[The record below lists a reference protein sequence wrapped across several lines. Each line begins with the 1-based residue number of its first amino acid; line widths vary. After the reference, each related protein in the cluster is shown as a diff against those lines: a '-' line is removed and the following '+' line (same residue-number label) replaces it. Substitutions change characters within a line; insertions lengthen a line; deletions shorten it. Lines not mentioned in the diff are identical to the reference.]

1 VLVFKLNTQVN
12 GNAFK
17 PPVCNYTVVVSA
29 KSKFFDLEV
38 VKAKARVIARKRL
51 SGVLLIQALN
61 CINDDDVTRYAVRKA
76 LDDPFGEAEALRI
89 IVMLCVDPA
98 ST

>member
-1 VLVFKLNTQVN
+1 MR
-12 GNAFK
+12 
-17 PPVCNYTVVVSA
+17 CYTVAIAA
-29 KSKFFDLEV
+29 KSRFFDLEI
-38 VKAKARVIARKRL
+38 VKAKARAIARRRL
-51 SGVLLIQALN
+51 SGVLLIHALQ
-61 CINDDDVTRYAVRKA
+61 CINDDDVAMYAVRKA

>member
-1 VLVFKLNTQVN
+1 VLAFKSITQFN

-17 PPVCNYTVVVSA
+17 PPVRNYTVAITS
-29 KSKFFDLEV
+29 KSMNLDLEV

-51 SGVLLIQALN
+51 SGAMLIQALQ
-61 CINDDDVTRYAVRKA
+61 CINDDDVARYAVRKA
-76 LDDPFGEAEALRI
+76 IDDPFGEVEALRI

-98 ST
+98 R

>member
-1 VLVFKLNTQVN
+1 VAIT
-12 GNAFK
+12 
-17 PPVCNYTVVVSA
+17 A
-29 KSKFFDLEV
+29 KSRFFDLEI
-38 VKAKARVIARKRL
+38 VKAKARAIARRRL

-61 CINDDDVTRYAVRKA
+61 CINDDDVARYAVRKA
-76 LDDPFGEAEALRI
+76 IDDPFGEAEALRI

>member
-1 VLVFKLNTQVN
+1 V
-12 GNAFK
+12 A
-17 PPVCNYTVVVSA
+17 VSA

-38 VKAKARVIARKRL
+38 VKAKARVIARRRL

-61 CINDDDVTRYAVRKA
+61 CINDDDVAMYAVRKA
-76 LDDPFGEAEALRI
+76 LDDPFGEIEALRI
-89 IVMLCVDPA
+89 IVMLCIDPA